1 MGKLVL
7 PIAESML
14 MYEVYPPGVICVD
27 HEMDVWVRHCLD
39 ASVKEQQTM

>member
-7 PIAESML
+7 PIVESML

-27 HEMDVWVRHCLD
+27 YEIDVWVRHCLNPG
-39 ASVKEQQTM
+39 VKEQRTM